1 MYICDNALFVST
13 AIFFF
18 PAKNNCC
25 FVSSRF
31 ESDCYFLS
39 LFSPFLSISHP
50 QQICHRVKERRRGRI
65 TNEHHRIHSTFRL
78 QFTGFHRTF
87 LMGTHTHTHQRIAD
101 VHTAHKTQRR
111 SFTEGFCCC
120 VNSSTGLN
128 VFRGSFL
135 TRMFPF
141 LLFCFTGFLIIS
153 CLAELWEMI
162 VIYARSFPSPVFDF
176 LDYLLLLVC
185 SFLAVSFVFF
195 VISNS

>member
-1 MYICDNALFVST
+1 
-13 AIFFF
+13 FFF

-39 LFSPFLSISHP
+39 LFFSLSLHFPPTPNLPSCKRKTKRKNHERTPPYTQHISSA
-50 QQICHRVKERRRGRI
+50 IYRG
-65 TNEHHRIHSTFRL
+65 TH
-78 QFTGFHRTF
+78 
-87 LMGTHTHTHQRIAD
+87 THTHTHQRIAD

-153 CLAELWEMI
+153 CLAEL
-162 VIYARSFPSPVFDF
+162 
-176 LDYLLLLVC
+176 
-185 SFLAVSFVFF
+185 
-195 VISNS
+195 